1 MFKTTSNKAMLNL
14 LIDCCKNFLLSKQ
27 HTKNKHSLAQ
37 TQEYADRVPCTDL
50 NLYLSSNLS
59 TTTVDGSAI
68 DLFFTAV
75 TAVILI
81 KQ

>member
-1 MFKTTSNKAMLNL
+1 MNEENNWHLV
-14 LIDCCKNFLLSKQ
+14 ID
-27 HTKNKHSLAQ
+27 
-37 TQEYADRVPCTDL
+37 ADMAIGPVERISHAEIVNAIDL

-75 TAVILI
+75 IAVILI
-81 KQ
+81 KQKIAQTRISKSILK